1 VCCILAGLT
10 ATAAHAQSSAT
21 LQGMIDGGVTYVN
34 NQHGGSA
41 TLFDSGI
48 LAPNLL
54 TFKGSEDLCG
64 GNKAIFDLTSQFDLR
79 QRCDDSWCRANLQ
92 PVSVCRLVK

>member
-1 VCCILAGLT
+1 MAAGILAVLT
-10 ATAAHAQSSAT
+10 TLGAHAQSSVT
-21 LQGMIDGGVTYVN
+21 LQGLIDGGVTYVN

-54 TFKGSEDLCG
+54 TFKETEDLG
-64 GNKAIFDLTSQFDLR
+64 ADQI
-79 QRCDDSWCRANLQ
+79 
-92 PVSVCRLVK
+92 